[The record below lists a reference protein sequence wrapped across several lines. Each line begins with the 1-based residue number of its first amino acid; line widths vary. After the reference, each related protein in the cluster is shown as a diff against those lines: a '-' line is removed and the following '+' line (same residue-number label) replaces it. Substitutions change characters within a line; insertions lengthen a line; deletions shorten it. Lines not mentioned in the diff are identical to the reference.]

1 MRKAT
6 IRSALLGLALVLG
19 PGASSA
25 AGGVVVIGHPG
36 LAGKFDGATVQ
47 RIFTGKVIEVGGVS
61 VTAVNAN
68 LGSAVRKQFLQDVLH
83 QDEDKYT
90 AYWTVRRYIG
100 KGVPP
105 KELPSSAD
113 IINFVTSTPGAVG
126 YIDESDLRPGL
137 NVLLK

>member
-1 MRKAT
+1 MIKTA
-6 IRSALLGLALVLG
+6 IRNALLALILV
-19 PGASSA
+19 PGARPVS
-25 AGGVVVIGHPG
+25 GGVVVIGHPS
-36 LAGKFDGATVQ
+36 LPNKLDGPTVQ
-47 RIFTGKVIEVGGVS
+47 KIFTGKVIEVGGVG

-68 LGSAVRKQFLQDVLH
+68 LGSAVRNQFLQEFLH

-105 KELPSSAD
+105 REMKTSAD

-126 YIDESDLRPGL
+126 YIDESDVKPGL
-137 NVLLK
+137 NVLLQK

>member
-1 MRKAT
+1 MIKTA
-6 IRSALLGLALVLG
+6 IRNALLALVLV
-19 PGASSA
+19 PGARPVS
-25 AGGVVVIGHPG
+25 GGVVVIGHSS
-36 LAGKFDGATVQ
+36 LVGKLDEPTVQ

-61 VTAVNAN
+61 VTAVNAR
-68 LGSAVRKQFLQDVLH
+68 LGSPMRNQFLQVILH

-105 KELPSSAD
+105 REMPTSAD

-126 YIDESDLRPGL
+126 YIDESDVKPGL
-137 NVLLK
+137 NVLLQK